1 LEDLMNGREPFP
13 ELELRA
19 VDASDVDGV
28 VASFHRMSDRSLY
41 HRFHTGTSDPTPL
54 VHAHLGLVDGRD
66 HGALAVLD
74 DGQIV
79 AVAQWDRDREHAE
92 QAEISISVEDRWQHR
107 GLGRA
112 LVRATAGDARRHGV
126 EVLTARVLAE
136 NGAARVL
143 ASHQQPAAT
152 AFDGAE
158 TEFRFELAS

>member
-1 LEDLMNGREPFP
+1 LEDVMNGREPFP

-19 VDASDVDGV
+19 VDASDVDAV

-41 HRFHTGTSDPTPL
+41 HRFLTGTHDPAPL
-54 VHAHLGLVDGRD
+54 VQAHLRLVDGRD
-66 HGALAVLD
+66 HGALAVLAGD
-74 DGQIV
+74 EIV
-79 AVAQWDRDREHAE
+79 AVAQWDRDRDHPG
-92 QAEISISVEDRWQHR
+92 QAEISISVEDRWQR
-107 GLGRA
+107 QGLGRA

-143 ASHQQPAAT
+143 AAHQEPAET

-158 TEFRFELAS
+158 TEFRFDLAS